1 MKARQVIEKA
11 RRDANNMLE
20 ELKKQRSEMD
30 KQSFQRIRS
39 AVRSSI
45 NKLDAGDIPLE
56 AKPQDGKPL
65 GKRAAVGMTVFV
77 PKLSK
82 SGEIV
87 SISGDN
93 ARVNCGGLS
102 ISCKINELYTRESTA
117 DKKPDKP
124 KPRGTAKLVRSERQD
139 TGMELDIRGETVMD
153 ALDAIDRF
161 IDRAVLDRMGSVT
174 IIHGKGTGALR
185 AGVHSHLKGHRQV
198 KGFHLGAYGEGDS
211 GVTVVE
217 LK

>member
-82 SGEIV
+82 SGECV

-93 ARVNCGGLS
+93 ARVNCCGLS
-102 ISCKINELYTRESTA
+102 ISCKINELFT
-117 DKKPDKP
+117 
-124 KPRGTAKLVRSERQD
+124 
-139 TGMELDIRGETVMD
+139 
-153 ALDAIDRF
+153 
-161 IDRAVLDRMGSVT
+161 
-174 IIHGKGTGALR
+174 H
-185 AGVHSHLKGHRQV
+185 
-198 KGFHLGAYGEGDS
+198 
-211 GVTVVE
+211 VTVLRTKSRISRS
-217 LK
+217 LKARQKALCAPNVRIRAWSWIFAERRLWMRWMLLTGL